1 MMRTV
6 VAVHQPNYLP
16 WLGFFHKLLQCD
28 VFVILDDAQIQKTGS
43 SWVNRTQILRSG
55 ERQWL
60 TIPITRPSGVQE
72 IRTTLIAADGKWQK
86 SHRGILHEAYRDAP
100 FYRELSDLLD
110 QIFACQHES
119 LLEFNLRAVR
129 LIVELLE
136 LSDAQKFV
144 MASSLGV
151 KSQGTA
157 RLIDLVKRA
166 GGESYLC
173 GSGSSGYLEPDS
185 FKEASVRLVW
195 QDFVE
200 EKRSQ
205 LDALAF
211 VPGLSVLDSL
221 LLLGPSQTREYL
233 CGVKS

>member
-16 WLGFFHKLLQCD
+16 WLGFFHKLNRSD
-28 VFVILDDAQIQKTGS
+28 TFVILDDAQIQKTGS
-43 SWVNRTQILRSG
+43 SWVNRTQILHSG
-55 ERQWL
+55 KPKWL
-60 TIPITRPSGVQE
+60 TIPITRPSGFQQ
-72 IRTTLIAADGKWQK
+72 IQATKIAEDGKWRK
-86 SHRGILHEAYRDAP
+86 SHRGILHEAYQDAP
-100 FYRELSDLLD
+100 FYCESGDFLD
-110 QIFACQHES
+110 QVFNCQHES
-119 LLEFNLRAVR
+119 LLEFNLRVIH
-129 LIVELLE
+129 LVVELLE
-136 LSDAQKFV
+136 LPDIQKLV

-151 KSQGTA
+151 KSQGTV

-166 GGESYLC
+166 GGDSYLC

-185 FKEASVRLVW
+185 FKKASVQLVR

>member
-1 MMRTV
+1 MRTV

-28 VFVILDDAQIQKTGS
+28 VFVILDDVQIQRGNWT
-43 SWVNRTQILRSG
+43 NRTQILHSG
-55 ERQWL
+55 KPRWL

-72 IRTTLIAADGKWQK
+72 IRTTLIAEDGKWRK
-86 SHRGILHEAYRDAP
+86 SHRGILHDAYRDAP
-100 FYRELSDLLD
+100 FYRELSELLD
-110 QIFACQHES
+110 QVFACQHES
-119 LLEFNLRAVR
+119 LLEFNLRAVC
-129 LIVELLE
+129 LTIELLK

-166 GGESYLC
+166 GGDSYLC

-185 FKEASVRLVW
+185 FREASVQLVW
-195 QDFVE
+195 QNFFE
-200 EKRSQ
+200 ERHSQ
-205 LDALAF
+205 LETSTF
-211 VPGLSVLDSL
+211 VPGLSILDSL
-221 LLLGPSQTREYL
+221 LLLGPNQTRDYL
-233 CGVKS
+233 YGVKK